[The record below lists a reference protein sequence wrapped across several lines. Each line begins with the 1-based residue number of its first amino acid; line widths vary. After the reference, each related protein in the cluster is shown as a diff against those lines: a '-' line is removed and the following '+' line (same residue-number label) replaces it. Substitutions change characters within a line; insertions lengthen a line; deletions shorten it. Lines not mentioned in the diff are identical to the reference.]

1 MKTILLL
8 AVLFASCQIAYAQCD
23 KKIAFKCEKARSFKN
38 GTVGQ
43 ELPIY
48 ATISIEN
55 GKLNL
60 TATVNGE
67 TETVEGEIKELV
79 VCEWTEFLKNGRTQ
93 YKALASK
100 GNENPE
106 RSIIDIE
113 SENGYTKITF
123 SSDPDKGSKLQF
135 DVSEYV
141 ITEDAAKTVSP
152 TGGEKKSSK
161 SKRRSKRV

>member
-1 MKTILLL
+1 MKTIILLV
-8 AVLFASCQIAYAQCD
+8 VLFTSSQMAYTQCD

-38 GTVGQ
+38 GIVGQ

-48 ATISIEN
+48 ATVSIEN
-55 GKLNL
+55 DKLIL
-60 TATVNGE
+60 TATMNGE

-79 VCEWTEFLKNGRTQ
+79 ICEWTEFLKNGRTQ

-106 RSIIDIE
+106 NSIIDIE

-141 ITEDAAKTVSP
+141 ITGDTSATVAP
-152 TGGEKKSSK
+152 GTVEKKAKK
-161 SKRRSKRV
+161 SKRRSKV